1 MDTDAG
7 HHPCP
12 HTLAQRKLRGRKNA
26 GQDKHTRERF
36 SAVWRRGCQLGSTHR
51 DTQQAPQR
59 CVRAPRA
66 RRPRERCLQRGRRVG
81 VPARTPETPCQ
92 LPQQSCATA
101 GAALRALMQCRH
113 NIEVRSSPADAA
125 AAAATSSR
133 KIGGTGWLGHDHS
146 GSDNVESVALWQ
158 ATQRVEESSSGCMAL
173 GTAAGGACG
182 G

>member
-1 MDTDAG
+1 
-7 HHPCP
+7 
-12 HTLAQRKLRGRKNA
+12 
-26 GQDKHTRERF
+26 
-36 SAVWRRGCQLGSTHR
+36 
-51 DTQQAPQR
+51 
-59 CVRAPRA
+59 
-66 RRPRERCLQRGRRVG
+66 
-81 VPARTPETPCQ
+81 
-92 LPQQSCATA
+92 
-101 GAALRALMQCRH
+101 MQCRH